1 MADDAHYGIGAKAGK
16 MGSIVIFP
24 NGISPL
30 PSGMM
35 GTWNAGNCCASA
47 RDKNIDD
54 VGFVRKIIEDAK
66 ERWSIDPNRVYST
79 GMSNGAMISYR
90 LACQLPEHIKAIAA
104 VAGTDGMGECAP
116 ERPIPVLHIHALDDD
131 HVLYNGGKGQAGR
144 DQGKEAEF
152 RSVPSTID
160 KWKEIDGC
168 VGAPT
173 RVFTSN
179 GARCDRWM
187 CSGAPV
193 QLCTTDTGGHSWPG
207 GGKTRAGKGS
217 PSQAMSAN
225 DAMWEFFGQL
235 SYASVRR

>member
-1 MADDAHYGIGAKAGK
+1 MRPPCQGVQFGNVAARFLGGGTAARIGAG
-16 MGSIVIFP
+16 
-24 NGISPL
+24 
-30 PSGMM
+30 
-35 GTWNAGNCCASA
+35 
-47 RDKNIDD
+47 
-54 VGFVRKIIEDAK
+54 
-66 ERWSIDPNRVYST
+66 
-79 GMSNGAMISYR
+79 
-90 LACQLPEHIKAIAA
+90 
-104 VAGTDGMGECAP
+104 
-116 ERPIPVLHIHALDDD
+116 
-131 HVLYNGGKGQAGR
+131 GR

-173 RVFTSN
+173 RVFESN